1 MAEKEPSKEE
11 LKKEEPKKEEPEQ
24 RTKQS
29 RKSYEGRDEESK
41 VVAQSKTLRKTFFQF
56 LVNPRETVVDII
68 KEVRKLDYKKFMEK
82 YFYVEKDVSM
92 DTSLG

>member
-1 MAEKEPSKEE
+1 MAEKEPS
-11 LKKEEPKKEEPEQ
+11 KEEPKKEEPEQ

-29 RKSYEGRDEESK
+29 RKSYEGRDDEPK
-41 VVAQSKTLRKTFFQF
+41 VVAQSKNLRKTFFQF

-68 KEVRKLDYKKFMEK
+68 KEVRKLDYKKLMEK
-82 YFYVEKDVSM
+82 YFYVQKDVSM